1 MDLVILFDWFTNES
15 MDAALQA
22 TEWQQREMFLRLALM
37 WGDSSATVP
46 QRSTDDT
53 IIGLIDAA
61 KEDGA
66 GYYDVALPHLPFRPL
81 LGELMPSGRFQ
92 KVVSNSVP
100 LHAAASGP
108 CRWTSIPRRGCT
120 GEQVLRE
127 RCGSDVSS
135 ATIDALVAAVID
147 ILAKSCGRRQI
158 ERRAGCFPTST
169 RCTLLYS

>member
-1 MDLVILFDWFTNES
+1 MG
-15 MDAALQA
+15 
-22 TEWQQREMFLRLALM
+22 RRC
-37 WGDSSATVP
+37 ATVP

-66 GYYDVALPHLPFRPL
+66 GYCDVALPHLPFRPL

-108 CRWTSIPRRGCT
+108 CRWTSIPRRGCR
-120 GEQVLRE
+120 GS
-127 RCGSDVSS
+127 RCCGG
-135 ATIDALVAAVID
+135 AAAAIDALVAAVIE
-147 ILAKSCGRRQI
+147 ILGKVVRSQA
-158 ERRAGCFPTST
+158 
-169 RCTLLYS
+169 